1 MKIFNTLSNKKEL
14 LKKPRKGYLKLFV
27 CGPTVYDFPH
37 IGHAKTYI
45 VFDAFVRFL
54 RSQKIKVIYLQ
65 NITDVDDKI
74 IKRAKESHK
83 NPLELAKFFE
93 KEYKKIMKKLNI
105 NSVNIYARATDHI
118 KEIQNQISILLK
130 KGFAYQ
136 TNNGVYFEVRKFK
149 SYGELSK
156 QNLDE
161 LRPGWRIE
169 PDPEKKD
176 PLDFALWKKVNSKL
190 QAQNSKQNQKSKF
203 QILDGEPIWQS
214 PWGWGRPGWHIEDT
228 AIAEKFFGPQYDIH
242 GGGVDLK
249 FPHHESE
256 IAQMESISGKKP
268 FVKIWMHTGPLLV
281 ENKKMSKSFKNF
293 ITIPDFLKKYSPE
306 VLRMLVLSVHYRSP
320 LNYTDQLALQ
330 TKNSLRNIEEFL
342 EKLRLVIASKNKKQ
356 KSSDFKIDKL
366 IKVLDISFI
375 KALEDDF
382 NTPKAFS
389 IIFDIISSWQNQIWQ
404 FNKEQAEKIIKSIKN
419 KLNVL
424 GIELPALKTP
434 KKIKNLVKKRE
445 LLRKNK
451 QFIQADLLR
460 KKIERLGYKIEDT
473 PIGPLILRAS

>member
-1 MKIFNTLSNKKEL
+1 
-14 LKKPRKGYLKLFV
+14 
-27 CGPTVYDFPH
+27 
-37 IGHAKTYI
+37 
-45 VFDAFVRFL
+45 
-54 RSQKIKVIYLQ
+54 
-65 NITDVDDKI
+65 
-74 IKRAKESHK
+74 
-83 NPLELAKFFE
+83 
-93 KEYKKIMKKLNI
+93 
-105 NSVNIYARATDHI
+105 
-118 KEIQNQISILLK
+118 
-130 KGFAYQ
+130 
-136 TNNGVYFEVRKFK
+136 
-149 SYGELSK
+149 
-156 QNLDE
+156 
-161 LRPGWRIE
+161 
-169 PDPEKKD
+169 
-176 PLDFALWKKVNSKL
+176 
-190 QAQNSKQNQKSKF
+190 
-203 QILDGEPIWQS
+203 
-214 PWGWGRPGWHIEDT
+214 
-228 AIAEKFFGPQYDIH
+228 
-242 GGGVDLK
+242 
-249 FPHHESE
+249 
-256 IAQMESISGKKP
+256 
-268 FVKIWMHTGPLLV
+268 MHTGPLLV

-330 TKNSLRNIEEFL
+330 TQNSLRNIEEFL